1 MKINE
6 LLMESFD
13 DEEELDIVDDPDT
26 DKVPHIVM
34 QFKKALDNGGRSPVI
49 FKDGDKVSIPVA
61 VMADFLNGYDSMKP
75 FEREE
80 LQKVATQSLEHFK
93 EALRTMKR
101 NTMHKSIYR

>member
-1 MKINE
+1 
-6 LLMESFD
+6 
-13 DEEELDIVDDPDT
+13 
-26 DKVPHIVM
+26 
-34 QFKKALDNGGRSPVI
+34 
-49 FKDGDKVSIPVA
+49 VSIPVA